1 MYLYKFALAIV
12 FAVTIGTGVVL
23 AQDPKT
29 PSIAKGVFWADP
41 ASGVEVY
48 LIPVGGSSFR
58 LAVVTRHEV
67 KVTYRTSINSV
78 EAVVKELPIA
88 SDACKV
94 VKYFIFDHHFSK
106 MTIWV
111 GLDFAINGK
120 PVPALTRAFYN
131 TIYEPVPPDMFLGGK
146 N

>member
-1 MYLYKFALAIV
+1 MKVYKFALAILFV
-12 FAVTIGTGVVL
+12 ATIGASVVL

-29 PSIAKGVFWADP
+29 PPIVKGVFWADP
-41 ASGVEVY
+41 ASEVEVY
-48 LIPVGGSSFR
+48 LIPVGGNSYR

-67 KVTYRTSINSV
+67 KVTYRTSINSI
-78 EAVVKELPIA
+78 EPVVKELPIA

-94 VKYFIFDHHFSK
+94 VKYFVYDHSFTK

-111 GLDFAINGK
+111 GLDFTVNGK

-146 N
+146 